1 MANKKGA
8 KRYAVFVTGKCN
20 KSNESRDESKLRTK
34 LIRMI
39 SSQVTNNK

>member
-1 MANKKGA
+1 MANKNGT

-20 KSNESRDESKLRTK
+20 KSNEIRDENELRTK

-39 SSQVTNNK
+39 SSQVTNNQ